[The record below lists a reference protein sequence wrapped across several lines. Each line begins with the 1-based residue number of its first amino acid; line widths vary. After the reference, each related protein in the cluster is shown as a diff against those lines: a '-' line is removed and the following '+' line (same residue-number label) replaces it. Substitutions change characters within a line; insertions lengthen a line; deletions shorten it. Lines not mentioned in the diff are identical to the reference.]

1 MIDNFDQKKEDIFNS
16 HKSSMSATINI
27 LVSIVILLVQVKV
40 ASLYHILHETNFTFS
55 TWRDS
60 DEGFNCAPDQ
70 TYVVMCRNRWSN
82 IEIDMHHCSTQCA
95 NGGKAV
101 LTAIIFV
108 ESITIGAL
116 LIYAYRK
123 PRIVEKE
130 QVKIQ
135 KWIRRMSLTDTKK
148 TISNDI

>member
-1 MIDNFDQKKEDIFNS
+1 MIYDFDQKKEDIFNS

-82 IEIDMHHCSTQCA
+82 IEMDMHQCSTQCA

-130 QVKIQ
+130 QVKIR

>member
-1 MIDNFDQKKEDIFNS
+1 ML
-16 HKSSMSATINI
+16 ATINI
-27 LVSIVILLVQVKV
+27 LVSIVILLAQVEV

-70 TYVVMCRNRWSN
+70 TYIVMCRNRWSN

-123 PRIVEKE
+123 PRIIEKE
-130 QVKIQ
+130 QVKIR
-135 KWIRRMSLTDTKK
+135 KWIRRMSLTDSKK

>member
-1 MIDNFDQKKEDIFNS
+1 
-16 HKSSMSATINI
+16 MSPTIKI
-27 LVSIVILLVQVKV
+27 LVSIVIFLLKV
-40 ASLYHILHETNFTFS
+40 DVVSLYHVFHETNFTFS

-82 IEIDMHHCSTQCA
+82 IEMDMHQCSTQCA

-101 LTAIIFV
+101 LTAIIIV

-130 QVKIQ
+130 QVEIQ
-135 KWIRRMSLTDTKK
+135 KWVTRMSDTNRYEE
-148 TISNDI
+148 NDFK

>member
-1 MIDNFDQKKEDIFNS
+1 
-16 HKSSMSATINI
+16 MSPTIKI
-27 LVSIVILLVQVKV
+27 LVSVAILLLKVEV
-40 ASLYHILHETNFTFS
+40 ASLYHVFHETNFTFS

-60 DEGFNCAPDQ
+60 DVGFNCAPNQ

-82 IEIDMHHCSTQCA
+82 IEIDMNHCTAQCA
-95 NGGKAV
+95 HGGKAV

-108 ESITIGAL
+108 ESIVIGAL
-116 LIYAYRK
+116 LVYAYRK

-135 KWIRRMSLTDTKK
+135 KWITRMSLTDTKK
-148 TISNDI
+148 EISNNI